1 MSGLTILAAV
11 FVLYALVASKLERW
25 WITAPMVFVL
35 AGAVLGPG
43 GTGLLPVSLDSETAL
58 VIAEL
63 TLALLLFA
71 DASTI
76 RFRDV
81 EGDATLPRRLLFVGL
96 PLTVIAGVVVAR
108 LMFPDLGWANAA
120 LIATILAPTDA
131 ALGLAV
137 VTNRAV
143 PVRIRRALN
152 VESGLND
159 GIATPFVTLF
169 IAVIAAEE
177 GLTEHAWGREALVQ
191 IGLAIATAVV
201 VGFLGGKLVSLAK
214 QRGWTSPTSEQL
226 AVLALALLAYGG
238 AVAIGGNGFVAAFVG
253 GILFGVPTKGT
264 FTEPVEF
271 TETLA
276 LFASFLVWTIFGAV
290 FVGGLLGDEFSPLPV
305 VYALVSLT
313 LVRMIPVALA
323 MIGTGLRRDTVAFMG
338 WFGPRGLAS
347 VVFTLVALEDLQAQG
362 TSGTFVEVATWTILL
377 SVVLHGI
384 TAEPFAA
391 RYGAAVSG
399 QRDIPELASA
409 THEPRIRIHD
419 LVGRHQRRSRNVA
432 T

>member
-43 GTGLLPVSLDSETAL
+43 GTGLLPVSLSSETAL

-96 PLTVIAGVVVAR
+96 PLTVIAGIVVAR

-177 GLTEHAWGREALVQ
+177 GLTEHAWGLEALVQ
-191 IGLAIATAVV
+191 IGLAIATAIV
-201 VGFLGGKLVSLAK
+201 VGFIGGKLVSLAK

-253 GILFGVPTKGT
+253 GILFSVPTKGM

-305 VYALVSLT
+305 VYALASLT

-323 MIGTGLRRDTVAFMG
+323 MTGTGLRRDTVAFMG

-347 VVFTLVALEDLQAQG
+347 VVFTLVALEDLQAEG

-384 TAEPFAA
+384 TAGPFAA

-399 QRDIPELASA
+399 ERDIPENASV
-409 THEPRIRIHD
+409 HEPRIRIRD
-419 LVGRHQRRSRNVA
+419 LAGRHRRRPHNVA